1 VTDDWVRIEHWDCA
15 PMTRFP
21 MDACTRPVEA
31 PQRRIVVVGDSHAQ
45 QLSGALVPIADR
57 HGWQL
62 TVIARGA
69 CPFSTAS
76 EVVEDEPDCL
86 AWGDAAAAEIAD
98 LHPDA
103 VVTLASRDAGAGLT
117 EQTPAGFVARW
128 QQLAQLGIPVL
139 AIRDNPRFDRS
150 MPDCVQSAGTA
161 TDTPAADPCGVD
173 RAAVYA
179 SVPPWAHLPD
189 VPPNVRFLDI
199 ADRVC
204 GPDRCPAVIGNVLVY
219 LDDNHLT
226 ASYSA
231 SMAPLIEGDVL
242 AALGF

>member
-1 VTDDWVRIEHWDCA
+1 MGPLSWAEHPGTDV
-15 PMTRFP
+15 
-21 MDACTRPVEA
+21 PVA
-31 PQRRIVVVGDSHAQ
+31 DS
-45 QLSGALVPIADR
+45 
-57 HGWQL
+57 
-62 TVIARGA
+62 
-69 CPFSTAS
+69 
-76 EVVEDEPDCL
+76 
-86 AWGDAAAAEIAD
+86 
-98 LHPDA
+98 
-103 VVTLASRDAGAGLT
+103 
-117 EQTPAGFVARW
+117 
-128 QQLAQLGIPVL
+128 
-139 AIRDNPRFDRS
+139 
-150 MPDCVQSAGTA
+150 
-161 TDTPAADPCGVD
+161 CGVE

-179 SVPPWAHLPD
+179 SAPPWAHLPD